1 MTESLSSRVA
11 SWVHQAPI
19 AELSIGSYTLAYQF
33 SVEVKGGG
41 WICWNA
47 PDDFHGSDEHS
58 YLCKL
63 IKENRISYKEL
74 GFMDTVLKALEANPY
89 KETI

>member
-1 MTESLSSRVA
+1 MTESLSSKVA

-19 AELSIGSYTLAYQF
+19 AVISIGKYTLTYQF
-33 SVEVKGGG
+33 SVEG

-47 PDDFHGSDEHS
+47 SDSFHDSDEHS

-63 IKENRISYKEL
+63 IKKNRISYKEV
-74 GFMDTVLKALEANPY
+74 GFMDTVLKALETNPY